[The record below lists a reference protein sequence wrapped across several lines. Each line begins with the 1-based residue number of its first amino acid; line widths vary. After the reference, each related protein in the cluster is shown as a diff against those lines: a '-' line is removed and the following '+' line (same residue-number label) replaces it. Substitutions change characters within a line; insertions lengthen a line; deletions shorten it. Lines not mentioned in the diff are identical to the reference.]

1 MLTTGSAYPIAFDV
15 YDIDGSGNKILANA
29 VTVAASVT
37 LPDGTI
43 QPITIPNPPATTGKY
58 RYTYLVTQE
67 GHHEWRATTT
77 VPNTDWG
84 DSFNARDYHSIIGLA
99 EAKAHLNMTATA
111 DDDELRNFLQAATE
125 LVEAKAGACVRRTV
139 TERVSEGGYQL
150 VLSRRPVISVES
162 VKSVWPSGP
171 GWTTA
176 QLLLDGE
183 AGIVHQ
189 TYMWMF
195 WHGPW
200 DVSYTIGRAVMP
212 ERYIHAAKEQ
222 VRHLW
227 ETQRGA
233 VQAPPLAGEEV
244 FTTSAGFSFSVPRRV
259 LELIADDAV
268 PAI

>member
-1 MLTTGSAYPIAFDV
+1 MIDLGTTYRATCTVTQP
-15 YDIDGSGNKILANA
+15 DINGVAQLAD
-29 VTVAASVT
+29 AATQVCTIT
-37 LPDGTI
+37 LPD
-43 QPITIPNPPATTGKY
+43 ATTATPLVVHDSTG
-58 RYTYLVTQE
+58 RYHADYVTTAAGLHQVT
-67 GHHEWRATTT
+67 WTTT
-77 VPNTDWG
+77 TPGTATADV
-84 DSFNARDYHSIIGLA
+84 FNVRQFTSIIGLA
-99 EAKAHLNMTATA
+99 EAKAHLNMTAVA
-111 DDDELRNFLQAATE
+111 DDDELRNFLAAATE

-139 TERVSEGGYQL
+139 VERVSEGGYQL

-195 WHGPW
+195 WYGPW
-200 DVSYTIGRAVMP
+200 DVNYTIGRAVMP

-244 FTTSAGFSFSVPRRV
+244 FTTAAGFSFSVPRRV
-259 LELIADDAV
+259 IELLADDMV